1 MQAAGIG
8 VICLDEAHHLRSQW
22 QRALEGFL
30 KKMGG
35 SVTVIALTATPPYDS
50 TPEAWN
56 RYISLCG
63 EIDEEI
69 HVPQLV
75 EEGTL
80 CPHQDYI
87 YFTYPTARE
96 GEALEGY
103 RARVSACLEAILK
116 TGALKQA
123 LEASGILTQYQRKS
137 EWILEHVGQIAALL
151 SMARYGGFEIPRGMG
166 G

>member
-1 MQAAGIG
+1 M
-8 VICLDEAHHLRSQW
+8 
-22 QRALEGFL
+22 
-30 KKMGG
+30 
-35 SVTVIALTATPPYDS
+35 TVIALTATPPYDS

-123 LEASGILTQYQRKS
+123 LDKTEG
-137 EWILEHVGQIAALL
+137 
-151 SMARYGGFEIPRGMG
+151 
-166 G
+166 